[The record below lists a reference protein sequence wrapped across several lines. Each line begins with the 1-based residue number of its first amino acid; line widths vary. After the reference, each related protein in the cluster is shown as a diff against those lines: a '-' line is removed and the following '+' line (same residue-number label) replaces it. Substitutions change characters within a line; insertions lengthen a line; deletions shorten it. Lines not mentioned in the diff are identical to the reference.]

1 MAPEKIV
8 AGEKGAALRL
18 NFKARKV
25 FLVLGTATG
34 KPVHVMLSLNGEAVG
49 GNAGKDAPSGM
60 LMIERNTLYEL
71 IDQKVPRNSL
81 IEIKSD
87 APGLE
92 VYAFT
97 FG

>member
-1 MAPEKIV
+1 MQSEKAV
-8 AGEKGAALRL
+8 SAETNAALRL

-25 FLVLGTATG
+25 FLVMGTSTG
-34 KPVHVMLSLNGEAVG
+34 KPVHAEVFLNGQVLDIH
-49 GNAGKDAPSGM
+49 AGKDVASGKVV
-60 LMIERNTLYEL
+60 IERDTLYEL
-71 IDQKVPRNSL
+71 IDQKDFQNGL
-81 IEIKSD
+81 LEIKAG

>member
-1 MAPEKIV
+1 MKEQKISAEKN
-8 AGEKGAALRL
+8 AALRL

-25 FLVLGTATG
+25 FLVLGTASG
-34 KPVHVMLSLNGEAVG
+34 KAIHVALSLNGRPITA
-49 GNAGKDAPSGM
+49 NAGKDVAGGVVTV
-60 LMIERNTLYEL
+60 ERHTLYEL
-71 IDQKVPRNSL
+71 LDQQDIKNGL
-81 IEIKSD
+81 LEIKSD